1 MEAHPD
7 IHPDEIR
14 FFEQAERTTLLPLYA
29 LLRQAL
35 RARCNPVE
43 IRVQRTQISF
53 YNRRLFGAVSFLPAR
68 RGLGRRTPYFTVT
81 FGLGYRLDSPRVD
94 AAAEAYPR
102 RWTHHVVVT
111 EAAQIDGELLLWLAE
126 AAAFSA
132 AKR

>member
-53 YNRRLFGAVSFLPAR
+53 YNRRLFGAVSFCR
-68 RGLGRRTPYFTVT
+68 RGAGWGGARPILR
-81 FGLGYRLDSPRVD
+81 
-94 AAAEAYPR
+94 
-102 RWTHHVVVT
+102 
-111 EAAQIDGELLLWLAE
+111 
-126 AAAFSA
+126 
-132 AKR
+132 